1 MTRVELDTLEIAPD
15 PAELG
20 RMREFVR
27 ASAARHG
34 LEERAR
40 FRAQLVATEAV
51 TNAIRHGA
59 SEGRPQGQI
68 AVGCRWDEDGFS
80 VEVGDRGRF
89 RRREPSK
96 PDDTSG
102 RGLGLIDRLSSR
114 FDLETSERG
123 TKLRMLVSG
132 LL

>member
-1 MTRVELDTLEIAPD
+1 VTWVELDTLEIAAD

-34 LEERAR
+34 LEEQVR

-51 TNAIRHGA
+51 TNAIRHGTCD
-59 SEGRPQGQI
+59 GDQQRQI
-68 AVGCRWDEDGFS
+68 AVGCRWDEHGFS

-89 RRREPSK
+89 RRREPSR

-102 RGLGLIDRLSSR
+102 RGLGLIDRLTSR

-132 LL
+132 LV